1 MPGPDPPLSLSPTSL
16 THLALF
22 DGLSPDRALRL
33 IGAAH
38 QHHAAPGDAFFE
50 QGEDVR
56 HLHVLASGQAKLRRV
71 SAEGRVIVVQ
81 LVRPGEP
88 MGGIVES
95 AQPGS
100 AVAIT
105 EAVALAWES
114 KDADRLALEHPRF
127 AMNLLRA
134 RTHQLADAQHRIA
147 ELTTA
152 RAEQRVALALLRLAE
167 ASGQELTAQK
177 PTPLPVSREDVAQMA
192 GTTLYTASRVMSG
205 WEREGL
211 LELGRQRVVILAA
224 QDLQRRTRS

>member
-1 MPGPDPPLSLSPTSL
+1 MPAPDPPLSLPSTSL
-16 THLALF
+16 TRLPLF
-22 DGLSPDRALRL
+22 DGLSPDRAQRL
-33 IGAAH
+33 VSAAQQ
-38 QHHAAPGDAFFE
+38 QHVSPGGTFFE
-50 QGEDVR
+50 QGEEVR
-56 HLHVLASGQAKLRRV
+56 HVHVLASGQAKLRRV
-71 SAEGRVIVVQ
+71 SPEGRVIVVQ

-88 MGGIVES
+88 MGGLAAS

-105 EAVALAWES
+105 DAVALSWES
-114 KDADRLALEHPRF
+114 GDAERLALEHPQF
-127 AMNLLRA
+127 ATNLLRA
-134 RTHQLADAQHRIA
+134 RTRQLADAQHRIA

-167 ASGQELTAQK
+167 ASGQELTAQT

-192 GTTLYTASRVMSG
+192 GTTLYTASRIMSA

-224 QDLQRRTRS
+224 RDLQRRTRS